1 MPVSREGF
9 KQFLQDRNHT
19 NNTINSYVSG
29 INQASHHGGQNVWE
43 IADVEV
49 LQQVI
54 AKFDHGGAH
63 EEIGLRGNN
72 VVINALKRWS
82 EYAASLAIEKAP
94 KTYLLTWN
102 PANAEEGGSDNVV
115 VGSSIQ
121 WSCHSSQPQLGET
134 VYIMRVGLNP
144 KGIVAKGK
152 VSQTSFV
159 APYWADTNKTW
170 RYLKIDIDE
179 VRKTCSDGLI
189 PLLLLERF
197 NVKHNKPFR
206 WTPITSGVE
215 VPDVL
220 CADLDTQW
228 QSSAGVHSLRQFIE
242 WTQQDAKESRPK
254 WCDQYTARINE
265 AKQYQNGTKPL
276 DNAFLDWLW
285 REGENG
291 VCSVAPGFLPN
302 AAFTANTELLKTLTT
317 DIMQSPDPAMHSS
330 IKQRWQQAVKDG
342 LFEKNY
348 HSVINRV
355 FATFA
360 PEQFNTLVNSQHAKQ
375 VLNSLK
381 DEFKLDL
388 VPKSD
393 WPAQQAQLK
402 QCLEQAGVIAGK
414 VIENNIALWQLY
426 EALESRRNKR
436 STDTDTENLPL
447 THTGEANMQTVPL
460 NQIFF
465 GPPGTGKTYVTID
478 AAVKA
483 ADPEFFWE
491 DRIDLKARYDQLV
504 NAGRI
509 RFVTFHQSYSY
520 EDFVEG
526 LAANSTDGKISYEKK
541 LGVFRKLVNAARD
554 YRTTEV
560 RKASDSFTDCWQ
572 AFIKQFDESPNG
584 VAIKTKRSQF
594 VVTEVEDNTIRFDK
608 NQGNSVHTLAHSTL
622 QAVFDGQREVH
633 GGLQPYYDALIAHIR
648 ELGQQLSATEVVRQ
662 NYVLVIDEINRGN
675 ISRIFG
681 ELITLIEPSK
691 RIGAPEAL
699 EVTLPLTGD
708 KFGVPDNLYIIGTM
722 NTADRSLAG
731 LDLALRR
738 RFTFVEMPPQPELLD
753 DVDVEGVNIGA
764 MLRVINQRITALLDR
779 DHCIGHAYFMP
790 LRDNSSLQLLANIFA
805 QNILPLLQEYF
816 FEDWQRIAWVLNDQ
830 SKEND
835 DLKFIRKVKGLDGQI
850 LFPKVQNFKM
860 RDCWE
865 INHNALMKPAAY
877 HLIYPENYY
886 KTEPAE

>member
-144 KGIVAKGK
+144 KGIVAKGT

-159 APYWADTNKTW
+159 APYWADSNKTW

-189 PLLLLERF
+189 PLLLLERY

-215 VPDVL
+215 VPEVL
-220 CADLDTQW
+220 ATDLAAQW
-228 QSSAGVHSLRQFIE
+228 QVSAGVHSLRQFIE
-242 WTQQDAKESRPK
+242 WTQQDTEESRPT
-254 WCDQYTARINE
+254 WRDDFMTRVNE

-276 DNAFLDWLW
+276 DNDFLDWLW
-285 REGENG
+285 REGYNG

-302 AAFTANTELLKTLTT
+302 TAFTANIELLKALTKE
-317 DIMQSPDPAMHSS
+317 IMLSPNAATHSQL
-330 IKQRWQQAVKDG
+330 KQRWQQAVKDG
-342 LFEKNY
+342 AFEKNY

-360 PEQFNTLVNSQHAKQ
+360 PDRYTTLVNDKHAHT
-375 VLNSLK
+375 VLQSLK
-381 DEFKLDL
+381 DEFSLS
-388 VPKSD
+388 VSTSSD
-393 WPAQQAQLK
+393 WPAQQAQLTKCLK
-402 QCLEQAGVIAGK
+402 QVGINASK
-414 VIENNIALWQLY
+414 VVENNIALWQLY

-436 STDTDTENLPL
+436 STEADADTENMPL
-447 THTGEANMQTVPL
+447 TANGKTDMQTLPL
-460 NQIFF
+460 NQIYF
-465 GPPGTGKTYVTID
+465 GPPGTGKTYITIE

-483 ADPEFFWE
+483 AEPGFVWE
-491 DRIDLKARYDQLV
+491 NRDKLKVRYDELV
-504 NAGRI
+504 AAGRI

-526 LAANSTDGKISYEKK
+526 LSANAVDGKVSYEKRA
-541 LGVFRKLVNAARD
+541 GVFKELVEDA
-554 YRTTEV
+554 
-560 RKASDSFTDCWQ
+560 KASKEEG
-572 AFIKQFDESPNG
+572 AE
-584 VAIKTKRSQF
+584 
-594 VVTEVEDNTIRFDK
+594 
-608 NQGNSVHTLAHSTL
+608 
-622 QAVFDGQREVH
+622 VFDAAWQKMLDMLVASDDELTMETVRGKKFKVAFEGNKTFRVYPQES
-633 GGLQPYYDALIAHIR
+633 QNENPYYVA
-648 ELGQQLSATEVVRQ
+648 SVSNVR
-662 NYVLVIDEINRGN
+662 
-675 ISRIFG
+675 
-681 ELITLIEPSK
+681 
-691 RIGAPEAL
+691 
-699 EVTLPLTGD
+699 
-708 KFGVPDNLYIIGTM
+708 
-722 NTADRSLAG
+722 
-731 LDLALRR
+731 
-738 RFTFVEMPPQPELLD
+738 
-753 DVDVEGVNIGA
+753 
-764 MLRVINQRITALLDR
+764 
-779 DHCIGHAYFMP
+779 
-790 LRDNSSLQLLANIFA
+790 
-805 QNILPLLQEYF
+805 
-816 FEDWQRIAWVLNDQ
+816 
-830 SKEND
+830 
-835 DLKFIRKVKGLDGQI
+835 
-850 LFPKVQNFKM
+850 
-860 RDCWE
+860 
-865 INHNALMKPAAY
+865 
-877 HLIYPENYY
+877 
-886 KTEPAE
+886 